1 ALLQSAGAAD
11 LAGRGVVRAGRL
23 RLPQRSPAA
32 HRRTTWLQGA
42 LARRRAGRMRSNRL
56 LFLLPLLTLAAM
68 AIFFGWA
75 LMSGRDPAS
84 IGSVMVGRPAPKLEG
99 VTFGDGKP
107 KLVNYFASW
116 CAPCL
121 AEHPLFTRLK
131 QRDGAAIVG
140 VAWKDKPEATRAW
153 LAKLGDPFNQLLFDQ
168 EGKTAL
174 DWGLSGVPET
184 YLVDGQGIV
193 RLHFRG
199 PITEQDLT
207 QRILPLLKGGS

>member
-1 ALLQSAGAAD
+1 
-11 LAGRGVVRAGRL
+11 
-23 RLPQRSPAA
+23 
-32 HRRTTWLQGA
+32 
-42 LARRRAGRMRSNRL
+42 MKSNRL
-56 LFLLPLLTLAAM
+56 LFLLPLLSLVAM
-68 AIFFGWA
+68 ALFFGWA
-75 LMSGRDPAS
+75 LISGRDPAS
-84 IGSVMVGRPAPKLEG
+84 IGSVMVGRPA
-99 VTFGDGKP
+99 P

-153 LAKLGDPFNQLLFDQ
+153 LAKLGDPFSQLLFDQ

-207 QRILPLLKGGS
+207 QRILPLLKAGS

>member
-1 ALLQSAGAAD
+1 
-11 LAGRGVVRAGRL
+11 
-23 RLPQRSPAA
+23 
-32 HRRTTWLQGA
+32 
-42 LARRRAGRMRSNRL
+42 MKSNRL

-75 LMSGRDPAS
+75 LLSGRDPAS

-99 VTFGDGKP
+99 VVFGDGKP

-140 VAWKDKPEATRAW
+140 IAWKDKPEAARAW
-153 LAKLGDPFNQLLFDQ
+153 LARLGDPFKQLLFD
-168 EGKTAL
+168 EDGKLAL

-199 PITEQDLT
+199 PITERDLT
-207 QRILPLLKGGS
+207 AAIIPLLKGAK

>member
-1 ALLQSAGAAD
+1 MITMLGSPRRCCDGLTRRETLKAGALSLLGGFTLPELLRAEE
-11 LAGRGVVRAGRL
+11 LGARGKAKSV
-23 RLPQRSPAA
+23 
-32 HRRTTWLQGA
+32 
-42 LARRRAGRMRSNRL
+42 ML
-56 LFLLPLLTLAAM
+56 LFLLPLLTLALM
-68 AIFFGWA
+68 AGFFAWS
-75 LMSGRDPAS
+75 LMAGRDPAS

-99 VTFGDGKP
+99 LAVGDGKP
-107 KLVNYFASW
+107 RLVNFFASW

-131 QRDGAAIVG
+131 QRDGATIVG

-153 LAKLGDPFNQLLFDQ
+153 LARLGDPFSQLLFDPD
-168 EGKTAL
+168 GKTAL

-184 YLVDGQGIV
+184 YLIDGAGIV

-199 PITEQDLT
+199 PITEPDLT

>member
-1 ALLQSAGAAD
+1 
-11 LAGRGVVRAGRL
+11 
-23 RLPQRSPAA
+23 
-32 HRRTTWLQGA
+32 
-42 LARRRAGRMRSNRL
+42 MKSNRL
-56 LFLLPLLTLAAM
+56 LVLLPLLSLAAM
-68 AIFFGWA
+68 AVFFGWA

-84 IGSVMVGRPAPKLEG
+84 IGSVMVGRPAPRLEG

-153 LAKLGDPFNQLLFDQ
+153 LARLGDPFSQLLFDQ

-184 YLVDGQGIV
+184 YLIDGQGIV

-207 QRILPLLKGGS
+207 QRILPLLKAGS